1 MVGKEVFDK
10 LRELQDILARKNQLE
25 VEIKE
30 APEKL
35 GKLKE
40 LLARYKESY
49 IKKNTEY
56 ELMRQ
61 TINALKADLF
71 AVEQRLEHAEKS
83 MDSVTTQREYD
94 ALDKEIQEATKK
106 ENELRKEI
114 LKNETAYKRL
124 DEEIKED
131 ENSILQ
137 QDKELNDRNDVI
149 NQEIEA
155 KQKELDSLNAA
166 EKQLSPDL
174 DSDTLFKFD
183 RIIRNKHGIG
193 IVPVQGNVCMGCH
206 MILSAQFAIEVR
218 EGKNIMYCPY
228 CSRILYYE
236 ESDSDSVQEML
247 FDDSD
252 MGSLAD
258 LDSFDDGSGESS
270 DSDSFAD

>member
-1 MVGKEVFDK
+1 MVTKEAFDK

-25 VEIKE
+25 IEIKE

-40 LLARYKESY
+40 LLARYKENY
-49 IKKNTEY
+49 IKKNTDY
-56 ELMRQ
+56 ESMRQ
-61 TINALKADLF
+61 NINALKADLF
-71 AVEQRLEHAEKS
+71 AVEQRLEQAEKS

-114 LKNETAYKRL
+114 LKNETTYKRL

-137 QDKELNDRNDVI
+137 QEKELNDRNEVI
-149 NQEIEA
+149 NQEIAA
-155 KQKELDSLNAA
+155 KQSELASLNAA
-166 EKQLSPDL
+166 EEKLSPDL

-183 RIIRNKHGIG
+183 RIIRNKHGVG

-236 ESDSDSVQEML
+236 ESDTDSVQEML

-258 LDSFDDGSGESS
+258 LDSLDDASDEAAES
-270 DSDSFAD
+270 DSLAD